1 VTAVIH
7 SGVTP
12 DDGDIEAPADSALA
26 PVAGVW
32 GLAWRVAQHR
42 PQEFW
47 LGWLLFVVFFTMPA
61 ITGYLLARGYGAL
74 ERGDSTETIWWSV
87 GIAASETIRMV
98 AIHHG
103 ALIWTRVWL
112 HMQTLLRANMLSAQ
126 MASGGI
132 HAGQPVGSAGSAVTH
147 FRDDTEDVANLVDGI
162 VDISGGLVFTVIAG
176 FVLGAA
182 DANAALVLIFP
193 LLAVA
198 LVTRV
203 LDTRIKEFRAAD
215 RAATEQVTGLLGD
228 IMAAATTVKVNAA
241 AEPMLTRL
249 RVLVDRRRHT
259 AVRDR
264 VLEEGVMAF
273 SQGAA
278 DVGLGLV
285 LLVSAGAIA
294 SGAFDLATLALF
306 TAYLG
311 WLSFLPR
318 MVGRVLARRKQ
329 AGVAFARM
337 SALVADLDARNTVRA
352 RILPIDPSDLQVR
365 PIVARPDR
373 VPLERFEVEG
383 LSVSF
388 GDRRVLHDVSFTVDR
403 GEFVVITGPVGA
415 GKSTLLR
422 ALLGL
427 AWQADIGGSIRW
439 NGDEINDRSAFLV
452 PPNAALLSQVPQLIS
467 DSVADNVSLGPADA
481 AALARAFQLAA
492 IADDIAE
499 MPDGADTLIGPRG
512 LRLSGG
518 QRQRLATARALVHAP
533 ELVVLDDLS
542 SALDVETEVQL
553 WTNLADAA
561 MTVIAVSHRAVAF
574 DRADQVLRLDAGRLS
589 L

>member
-1 VTAVIH
+1 
-7 SGVTP
+7 
-12 DDGDIEAPADSALA
+12 
-26 PVAGVW
+26 
-32 GLAWRVAQHR
+32 
-42 PQEFW
+42 
-47 LGWLLFVVFFTMPA
+47 M
-61 ITGYLLARGYGAL
+61 L

-87 GIAASETIRMV
+87 AIVASETIRMV
-98 AIHHG
+98 SIHHG

-182 DANAALVLIFP
+182 DANAALVLVFP
-193 LLAVA
+193 LVAVA
-198 LVTRV
+198 LVTCV
-203 LDTRIKEFRAAD
+203 LDTRIKEYRAAD

-241 AEPMLTRL
+241 AAPMLARL

-264 VLEEGVMAF
+264 VLDEGVMAF

-278 DVGLGLV
+278 DIGLGLV

-329 AGVAFARM
+329 AGVAFA
-337 SALVADLDARNTVRA
+337 
-352 RILPIDPSDLQVR
+352 
-365 PIVARPDR
+365 
-373 VPLERFEVEG
+373 G
-383 LSVSF
+383 
-388 GDRRVLHDVSFTVDR
+388 
-403 GEFVVITGPVGA
+403 
-415 GKSTLLR
+415 
-422 ALLGL
+422 
-427 AWQADIGGSIRW
+427 
-439 NGDEINDRSAFLV
+439 
-452 PPNAALLSQVPQLIS
+452 
-467 DSVADNVSLGPADA
+467 
-481 AALARAFQLAA
+481 
-492 IADDIAE
+492 
-499 MPDGADTLIGPRG
+499 
-512 LRLSGG
+512 
-518 QRQRLATARALVHAP
+518 
-533 ELVVLDDLS
+533 
-542 SALDVETEVQL
+542 
-553 WTNLADAA
+553 
-561 MTVIAVSHRAVAF
+561 
-574 DRADQVLRLDAGRLS
+574 
-589 L
+589 

>member
-1 VTAVIH
+1 MTAVIH
-7 SGVTP
+7 PEATP
-12 DDGDIEAPADSALA
+12 DDANIDVPDNHALT
-26 PVAGVW
+26 PVTGVW
-32 GLAWRVAQHR
+32 ALAWRASQHR
-42 PQEFW
+42 PKEFW
-47 LGWLLFVVFFTMPA
+47 IGWFLFVVFFTMPA
-61 ITGYLLARGYGAL
+61 VTGYLLAQGYGAL
-74 ERGDSTETIWWSV
+74 ERGDWTETIWWSV
-87 GIAASETIRMV
+87 GIAISEVIRMV
-98 AIHHG
+98 SIHHG
-103 ALIWTRVWL
+103 ALIWTKAWL

-193 LLAVA
+193 LMAVA

-215 RAATEQVTGLLGD
+215 REATEHVTGLLGD

-241 AEPMLTRL
+241 AEPMLARL

-273 SQGAA
+273 SQGSA
-278 DVGLGLV
+278 DIGLGLV

-337 SALVADLDARNTVRA
+337 SALVADVDARNTVRS
-352 RILPIDPSDLQVR
+352 RTLPIDPSDHRVR
-365 PIVARPDR
+365 PDVVRPGR
-373 VPLERFEVEG
+373 VPLEQLDIEA
-383 LSVSF
+383 LSVSY
-388 GDRRVLHDVSFTVDR
+388 GQRQVLHDVSFTVRR

-427 AWQADIGGSIRW
+427 AWQADVQGSIRW
-439 NGDEINDRSAFLV
+439 NGTEVDDRSAFLV
-452 PPNAALLSQVPQLIS
+452 PPNAAFLSQVPQLIS
-467 DSVADNVSLGPADA
+467 DSVADNVSLGPADSA
-481 AALARAFQLAA
+481 AVDRAFRLAA

-499 MPDGADTLIGPRG
+499 MPDGVDTLIGPRG

-518 QRQRLATARALVHAP
+518 QRQRLATARALVHSP

-553 WTNLADAA
+553 WTNLADVG

-574 DRADQVLRLDAGRLS
+574 DRADHVLRLDAGRIL
-589 L
+589 